1 MEPDTIENVEISTIP
16 VNENDIILVR
26 FTDEVDNEEARAL
39 FEELQN
45 RFQEHLIVGVR
56 PGVYLDSVSRA
67 DYRKWLELE
76 LQWLDEGDADEDIL

>member
-1 MEPDTIENVEISTIP
+1 MEPDMIKNIEISTIP

-45 RFQEHLIVGVR
+45 RFQEHLIFGVR
-56 PGVYLDSVSRA
+56 SGVYLDSASRA

>member
-1 MEPDTIENVEISTIP
+1 MEPDMIENVEISTIP

-45 RFQEHLIVGVR
+45 
-56 PGVYLDSVSRA
+56 
-67 DYRKWLELE
+67 
-76 LQWLDEGDADEDIL
+76 